1 MYYVDVDGV
10 VADFEG
16 WISNFGSF
24 SEDDW
29 RYGTKPW
36 KILEEN
42 IGVAYLCLEPTNLLP
57 MFENLYNTHPTKF
70 LTALP
75 KTWFGTELWEQGKK
89 NKIDWLKQNIKNF
102 QKEDCIITPGPFAKL
117 EYCKPGDFLF
127 DDRYDTIEKWNNAGG
142 IGIRVAGCAN
152 KEQA

>member
-29 RYGTKPW
+29 RYSTKPW

-42 IGVAYLCLEPTNLLP
+42 IEV
-57 MFENLYNTHPTKF
+57 KF
-70 LTALP
+70 SDNVL
-75 KTWFGTELWEQGKK
+75 
-89 NKIDWLKQNIKNF
+89 
-102 QKEDCIITPGPFAKL
+102 
-117 EYCKPGDFLF
+117 
-127 DDRYDTIEKWNNAGG
+127 IEKFSN
-142 IGIRVAGCAN
+142 IF
-152 KEQA
+152 K